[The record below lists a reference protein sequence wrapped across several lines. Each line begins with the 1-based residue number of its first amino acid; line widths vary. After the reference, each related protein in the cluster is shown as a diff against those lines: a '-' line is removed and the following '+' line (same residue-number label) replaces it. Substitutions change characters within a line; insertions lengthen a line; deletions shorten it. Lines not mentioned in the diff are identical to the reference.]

1 VEGEEGL
8 SKNTLRRQHQDKA
21 DRIHVT
27 SEKVHDGKVLRRLVR
42 GAMKSV
48 KVRRVLADGAYDSRD
63 NFNLLSQSGIKPV
76 IRVRVNSV
84 ARGMGCP
91 SRRDA
96 VLEQRA
102 LGPRAWSKVHRFG
115 FRWLLRAFS
124 LL

>member
-1 VEGEEGL
+1 M
-8 SKNTLRRQHQDKA
+8 
-21 DRIHVT
+21 
-27 SEKVHDGKVLRRLVR
+27 
-42 GAMKSV
+42 MKSV
-48 KVRRVLADGAYDSRD
+48 NVRRVLADGAYDSRA

-102 LGPRAWSKVHRFG
+102 LGSRAWSQVHRFG
-115 FRWLLRAFS
+115 FRWVVEGVFSVVKRVFSECFLGS
-124 LL
+124 LLIW

>member
-1 VEGEEGL
+1 M
-8 SKNTLRRQHQDKA
+8 
-21 DRIHVT
+21 T
-27 SEKVHDGKVLRRLVR
+27 SEKVHDGKVLRLVR

-102 LGPRAWSKVHRFG
+102 LGSRAWSKMHRFG
-115 FRWLLRAFS
+115 FRWVVEVVFFVVKRGFGECFLGS
-124 LL
+124 LLI